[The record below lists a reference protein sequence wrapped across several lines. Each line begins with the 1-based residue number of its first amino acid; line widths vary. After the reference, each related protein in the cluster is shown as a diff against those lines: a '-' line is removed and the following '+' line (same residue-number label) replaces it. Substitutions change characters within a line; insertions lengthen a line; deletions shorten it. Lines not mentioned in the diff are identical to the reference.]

1 MGGGWHTSPDIANV
15 TDALA
20 SRRQRSFTHDE
31 ETLMIPGAF
40 TKRLLIG
47 ASAAALLSTNL
58 LAQGGNAG
66 AQRTP
71 PMVLTITG
79 WADGT
84 QIPAKFTQAGEQVSP
99 ELKWSNAPA
108 GTQSF
113 VVNMLDPDVAVM
125 RGTETQPHW
134 IVWNI
139 PATSTGLPEAM
150 KPGAEQPDG
159 TRQISASGP
168 QYRGPGAPAT
178 GPLHH
183 YTFEVYA
190 LDTKV
195 DVAASTATPA
205 INAALA
211 TRAAVMKSMQGHV
224 LGKAVY
230 VGLFRRPQ

>member
-1 MGGGWHTSPDIANV
+1 LTAIA
-15 TDALA
+15 
-20 SRRQRSFTHDE
+20 RSSHDE
-31 ETLMIPGAF
+31 EILMTHALSIARRTLA
-40 TKRLLIG
+40 
-47 ASAAALLSTNL
+47 AAALTLAAASTL
-58 LAQGGNAG
+58 AAQGN
-66 AQRTP
+66 RTP
-71 PMVLTITG
+71 PMVLTIPG

-84 QIPAKFTQAGEQVSP
+84 QIPVKFTQAGEQLSP
-99 ELKWSNAPA
+99 ELRWTNVPA

-125 RGTETQPHW
+125 RGPETQPHW

-139 PATSTGLPEAM
+139 PASATGLPEGM

-159 TRQISASGP
+159 THQISASGP
-168 QYRGPGAPAT
+168 QYRGPGAAAS

-190 LDTKV
+190 LDTKLE
-195 DVAASTATPA
+195 VAPSTATPA
-205 INAALA
+205 VNAALE
-211 TRAAVMKSMQGHV
+211 TRAAVMKAIHGHV

>member
-1 MGGGWHTSPDIANV
+1 
-15 TDALA
+15 
-20 SRRQRSFTHDE
+20 
-31 ETLMIPGAF
+31 
-40 TKRLLIG
+40 
-47 ASAAALLSTNL
+47 
-58 LAQGGNAG
+58 
-66 AQRTP
+66 
-71 PMVLTITG
+71 MVLTISG

-84 QIPAKFTQAGEQVSP
+84 QIPVKFTQASEQVSP
-99 ELKWSNAPA
+99 ELKWTNVPA

-125 RGTETQPHW
+125 RGPETQPHW

-139 PATSTGLPEAM
+139 PATSTGLPEGM

-190 LDTKV
+190 LDTKL
-195 DVAASTATPA
+195 DISPSTATPA
-205 INAALA
+205 VNAALE
-211 TRAAVMKSMQGHV
+211 TRAAVMSAIKGHV